1 MNCLLVA
8 AGLSAATLNGSYT
21 MADETRI
28 ENMMIIESNDIELA
42 TQSFGA
48 EGDPTVLLVMGATAS
63 MLGWPDG
70 FCEALAANG
79 LRVVRFDHR
88 DTGRST
94 TVPPGEAAYTVEGMA
109 GDVVAVMDAQGLETA
124 NLVGMSLGGL
134 LSQIV
139 ALDHADRVRTLTLI
153 ASEPLGWDGDP
164 LPHIAP
170 AFMEHFGTIADLDW
184 SDADAVTDFLVE
196 IDRLSSGTN
205 APFDAQ
211 WSADRARRVLERSE
225 SPVSM
230 FNHASVAAAEDW
242 TGRFREISQPVLV
255 IHGSEDPVLP
265 LPNGQALAAGIP
277 DAELLDLNGV
287 GHELPAAAW
296 QPVAEA
302 IARTVTAD
310 RN

>member
-1 MNCLLVA
+1 MNRLLMA

-21 MADETRI
+21 MADETRT
-28 ENMMIIESNDIELA
+28 ENMMIVQSNEIELA

-70 FCEALAANG
+70 FCEALTANG

-88 DTGRST
+88 DTGLST
-94 TVPPGEAAYTVEGMA
+94 TVPPGEAAYTVEDMA
-109 GDVVAVMDAQGLETA
+109 GDVVAVMDAHGLETA

-134 LSQIV
+134 LSQVI
-139 ALDHADRVRTLTLI
+139 ALDHPDRIGTVTLI
-153 ASEPLGWDGDP
+153 ASEPLGWDGEP

-170 AFMEHFGTIADLDW
+170 AFMDHFRTVADLDW
-184 SDADAVTDFLVE
+184 SDADAVTNFLVE
-196 IDRLSSGTN
+196 IDRLSSGMRP
-205 APFDAQ
+205 PFDAQ
-211 WSADRARRVLERSE
+211 WSADRARRVLERSK

-230 FNHASVAAAEDW
+230 FNHASIATTGDW

-255 IHGSEDPVLP
+255 VHGSEDPVLP
-265 LPNGQALAAGIP
+265 LPNGQALAAGIN
-277 DAELLDLNGV
+277 DTELLVLDGV
-287 GHELPAAAW
+287 GHELPAIAW

-310 RN
+310 SN